1 MCRGRKLALLAGV
14 ALVLGLA
21 PMLPASAGVVFN
33 EWIPIDRTVSN
44 PCTGEFVHVRGEHHI
59 VITEVGRGCF
69 NVNVNLHL
77 TAVGQTSGLKYEI
90 NSNGQETL
98 CDPDPATCGFTETS
112 TARQWFISQGSADN
126 WVIVFTQT
134 VTQNPDCS
142 FDVDTDFVP
151 ECQG

>member
-1 MCRGRKLALLAGV
+1 MCNGRKLALLAGV

-33 EWIPIDRTVSN
+33 GWIPIALTLFN
-44 PCTGEFVHVRGEHHI
+44 PCTGELVHVRGEHHI

-69 NVNVNLHL
+69 IENDNFHL
-77 TAVGQTSGLKYEI
+77 TGVGQTSGLKYELNANQYLTI
-90 NSNGQETL
+90 
-98 CDPDPATCGFTETS
+98 CDPDPATCGFTGTD
-112 TARQWFISQGSADN
+112 TVRLGFISQGGADN
-126 WVIVFTQT
+126 EVIVVTVT

-142 FDVDTDFVP
+142 FDVNTELEM